1 MLWGSQ
7 MPNGDYHILFHLNR
21 PQERKRLKQFYCIS
35 LIANTYV
42 QVEWDEMQKIN
53 NKVPTQ
59 IACVHRMLK
68 KNQTQ
73 QNKKTHTPSLF
84 TCPFDEC
91 LWHYSP
97 GKDQYLFPKTFI

>member
-21 PQERKRLKQFYCIS
+21 PQERKRLKQFYFIS

-59 IACVHRMLK
+59 TACVHRMLK
-68 KNQTQ
+68 KKNTTKQK
-73 QNKKTHTPSLF
+73 NTPPPQSFHL
-84 TCPFDEC
+84 P
-91 LWHYSP
+91 L
-97 GKDQYLFPKTFI
+97 